1 MESSRRLRY
10 SRIIFTAG
18 IVLLTTL
25 SVLFLYETHQE
36 NKSSEIIYHSQLTK
50 QSLEQLYSQL
60 RFRSSNIRGYL
71 LTNDSALVT
80 RSVMPN
86 LKKEMRDLDSL
97 IADHPEQ
104 QQRAHLLR
112 QMIDSTIFMQDT
124 FLTSHRSI
132 GRSPSQIASL
142 VKMGNMRVTRIGE
155 TIERMKETETKS
167 SKEKELDVQ
176 MHTIIATL
184 VGAAASIF
192 SIIVFILA
200 FYFIDQELKRS
211 QLYINESQTLNQK
224 VAEINIELEKANKN
238 LQGLNAEL
246 ASKNYQLEKYAKE
259 LSSFTHITSHDMQE
273 PLRKIEFFASVIESQ
288 EQENLTP
295 DGKRYLEKIKHSVAR
310 MRKLF
315 LSMLEFSLT
324 NATDN
329 PVEVVDLNEVLESTI
344 QSLKVYIKDTHASIE
359 SEDLPT
365 IKGIRYQLV
374 QLFENVL
381 SNAIKF
387 RKAELAP
394 EIQLRCNIV
403 GANNL
408 ANAALRQDGQYYRI
422 DFIDNGIG
430 FDPKYSEKVFDIFQ
444 RLTPKT
450 DAYSVGIG
458 LAISRRIAE
467 NHGGILVASAKP
479 NEGST
484 FSLFLPVV
492 HEYQPALM
500 EN

>member
-25 SVLFLYETHQE
+25 SILFLYETHQE
-36 NKSSEIIYHSQLTK
+36 NASSEIIYHSQVTK
-50 QSLEQLYSQL
+50 QSLEHIFSQMT
-60 RFRSSNIRGYL
+60 RRSANIRGYL
-71 LTNDSALVT
+71 LTNDTTMVT
-80 RSVMPN
+80 GMPN
-86 LKKEMRDLDSL
+86 MQMELQHLDSL
-97 IADHPEQ
+97 IADNPDQ
-104 QQRAHLLR
+104 LPNAILLR
-112 QMIDSTIFMQDT
+112 KMIDSVVVMQDT
-124 FLTSHRSI
+124 FLTSNKAAKS
-132 GRSPSQIASL
+132 SEALIARL
-142 VKMGNMRVTRIGE
+142 VAMGNIKVQRIGE
-155 TIERMKETETKS
+155 TIRQMQENETKS

-200 FYFIDQELKRS
+200 FFFIDQELKRS

-224 VAEINIELEKANKN
+224 VAEINIELEKANKD
-238 LQGLNAEL
+238 LQGLNREL

-295 DGKRYLEKIKHSVAR
+295 DGKRYLEKIKHSVGR

-329 PVEVVDLNEVLESTI
+329 PVEEVDLNEVLESTI

-359 SEDLPT
+359 SEHLPT

-387 RKAELAP
+387 RKMELAP
-394 EIQLRCNIV
+394 EIQLRCNMV
-403 GANNL
+403 KANNL
-408 ANAALRQDGQYYRI
+408 ANAALRQDDQYYRI
-422 DFIDNGIG
+422 DFTDNGIG

-467 NHGGILVASAKP
+467 NHGGILVAHAKP

-484 FSLFLPVV
+484 FSLYLPIA
-492 HEYQPALM
+492 HQYQPSLI